1 MVTICQKLTFGFW
14 LKSPGFK
21 ELLFSL
27 SQYIKEYP
35 SGLRE
40 IITENTNL
48 VTLLIEN
55 SEIDVRTN
63 IANFLANS
71 FSYYIEDKQL
81 TLLEDDLNEDNQL
94 ILRFLNNL
102 FSLIPTTVS
111 RCWTKFNQYFE
122 FWYEFSRK
130 SQVTAGYMIRKEFLK
145 HFIDYFLDK
154 KSPLKI
160 YINRPTIGS
169 QYANPNFTMLLKT
182 IESLLEFDLHN
193 KIDLS
198 NE

>member
-71 FSYYIEDKQL
+71 FSYYIEDK
-81 TLLEDDLNEDNQL
+81 
-94 ILRFLNNL
+94 
-102 FSLIPTTVS
+102 
-111 RCWTKFNQYFE
+111 
-122 FWYEFSRK
+122 
-130 SQVTAGYMIRKEFLK
+130 
-145 HFIDYFLDK
+145 
-154 KSPLKI
+154 
-160 YINRPTIGS
+160 
-169 QYANPNFTMLLKT
+169 
-182 IESLLEFDLHN
+182 
-193 KIDLS
+193 
-198 NE
+198 